1 MQARDKIRNYIKDN
15 LIVFDDDIVI
25 ADNDNFFQKGFVN
38 SLFAMKLL
46 QFVEKEFEI
55 KIDDE
60 DIEIKNFSSIDN
72 IMILVKKKKD
82 VE

>member
-1 MQARDKIRNYIKDN
+1 MQARDIIREYIKSN
-15 LIVFDDDIVI
+15 LIVFDDDLVI
-25 ADNDNFFQKGFVN
+25 GDDDNIFLKGFVN

-46 QFVEKEFEI
+46 NFIESEFGI
-55 KIDDE
+55 KVDDE
-60 DIEIKNFSSIDN
+60 DIEIKNFNSINN